1 MSKHPATKFTKVR
14 IDAWLKHA
22 DDEDFFEML
31 TLLSRLYHKKKYA
44 AGEHGYKSLLD
55 AYPDYVSE
63 KVKNTVYKNNVPF
76 KSSGDPPGT
85 VSIEEVEKTIEEQ
98 TLDELMDLL

>member
-1 MSKHPATKFTKVR
+1 MSKHPATKFTKAR
-14 IDAWLKHA
+14 IDAWLKYA

-31 TLLSRLYHKKKYA
+31 TLLSRLYHKKKHA
-44 AGEHGYKSLLD
+44 NGERGYKNLID

-76 KSSGDPPGT
+76 ISPSDPPGT
-85 VSIEEVEKTIEEQ
+85 VSIEQVEKTIEEQ

>member
-1 MSKHPATKFTKVR
+1 MSKHPATKFTKAR
-14 IDAWLKHA
+14 IDAWLKYA

-44 AGEHGYKSLLD
+44 AGERGYKSLLD